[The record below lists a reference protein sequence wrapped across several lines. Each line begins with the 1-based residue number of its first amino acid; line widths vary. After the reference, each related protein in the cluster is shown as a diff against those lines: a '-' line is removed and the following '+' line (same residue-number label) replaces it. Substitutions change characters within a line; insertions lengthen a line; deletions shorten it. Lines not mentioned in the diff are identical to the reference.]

1 MATSTIHAEGPS
13 VSERLLQ
20 LRYRWSAQQVVAELL
35 AKKWMEPAIPFAA
48 MILVIAALG
57 LYLPN
62 YFTLAN
68 VAATSREFA
77 EFGLVA
83 IAMAIV
89 VIVGGID
96 LSVGATFALA
106 NFVSLY
112 LFNIRHTEVL
122 VIIPIVLLVGGAIGA
137 CNGIMIGFVKTR
149 AFLTTLVT
157 LLILR
162 AVLRLLD
169 RAYAVELT
177 SDTGNSAVWDF
188 IGSGAVFGVPFNVI
202 ILAIVAIVGHLVLS
216 RSRPGWHLY
225 AIGGGRRAARN
236 AGINVEWTLFFA
248 YVTCGILS
256 ALAGI
261 LFAARLNYSSS
272 ETGSGLEIQVL
283 TAVVLGGVSLG
294 GGKGSIGRALI
305 GSTIVLVLVNGL
317 ARLGL
322 ASGYSQIAVGAILL
336 LAVGFDVK
344 WLKNKEKAISKIYVV
359 PTYKR
364 LPRAPSTLA
373 GSGTPYEENSRLSD
387 AIAIG
392 EGEVDSPEDVILD
405 RQGRLYCGT
414 REGWILRF
422 ERGATSK
429 PEVFGVTGGIPLG
442 MAFDKGDNL
451 IFCCGGMGLYCATP
465 AGEVFCLTDQTNRT
479 PWRIKDDSRIVL
491 SDDLDIAPDGKIY
504 FSDATTRYD
513 IEEWALDSLESRGNG
528 RMICYDPATKK
539 TKTIINNLCFPNGV
553 TVAHDGQSVLFVET
567 YDCSLSRYWIEGP
580 RKGTW
585 EKVIPNLPGY
595 PDNINRASDGNYWMS
610 IVGIRTAAFDLAL
623 RKPGFRTR
631 MVKRLPPDEWLFPN
645 INNGCVVKFN
655 DRGEVLESYWDL
667 GGRKHPTITSM
678 REHEGYLYLG
688 GLTNNKVGRVKLD
701 GADPTW
707 IGPESYWGKRR

>member
-1 MATSTIHAEGPS
+1 MATVIGMDRSNL
-13 VSERLLQ
+13 SERLIE
-20 LRYRWSAQQVVAELL
+20 LRYRWSIQQWVAELL

-48 MILVIAALG
+48 MIMIIAALG
-57 LYLPN
+57 IYLPN
-62 YFTLAN
+62 YLTISNLT
-68 VAATSREFA
+68 VTSREFA

-83 IAMAIV
+83 IAMAVV
-89 VIVGGID
+89 VIGGGID

-106 NFVSLY
+106 NFFALY
-112 LFNIRHTEVL
+112 LFNIAQAPVWVIFPAVL
-122 VIIPIVLLVGGAIGA
+122 CTGGFIGTF
-137 CNGIMIGFVKTR
+137 NGMMIGFIKTR

-157 LLILR
+157 LLIMRAALR
-162 AVLRLLD
+162 ILD
-169 RAYAVELT
+169 REYSVLLT
-177 SDTGNSAVWDF
+177 SNSGSSDVWEF
-188 IGSGAVFGVPFNVI
+188 IGAGDVFGVPVNVI
-202 ILAIVAIVGHLVLS
+202 ILIVLAALGHIMLS

-248 YVTCGILS
+248 YVVSGVLS

-272 ETGSGLEIQVL
+272 DTGAGLEIQVL
-283 TAVVLGGVSLG
+283 TAVVLGGVALG

-305 GSTIVLVLVNGL
+305 GSTIILVLVNGL
-317 ARLGL
+317 VRLGL

-336 LAVGFDVK
+336 LAVGIDVK

-364 LPRAPSTLA
+364 LAPAPSTLT
-373 GSGTPYEENSRLSD
+373 GSGTPYEENNRLSD

-392 EGEVDSPEDVILD
+392 EGEVDGPEDVILD

-414 REGWILRF
+414 REGWVLRF
-422 ERGATSK
+422 ERGATTN
-429 PEVFGVTGGIPLG
+429 PTVFAVTGGIPLG
-442 MAFDKGDNL
+442 MAFDRDDNL
-451 IFCCGGMGLYCATP
+451 IFCCGGMGLFSASP
-465 AGEVFCLTDQTNRT
+465 EGEIVCLTDQTNRT

-491 SDDLDIAPDGKIY
+491 ADDLDIAPDGKVY
-504 FSDATTRYD
+504 FSEATTRYE
-513 IEEWALDSLESRGNG
+513 IEDWAVDSLESRGNG
-528 RMICYDPATKK
+528 RLICYDPATKK
-539 TKTIINNLCFPNGV
+539 TRTIVNNLCFPNGI
-553 TVAHDGQSVLFVET
+553 TVAHDGRSVLFVET

-580 RKGTW
+580 KKGRW

-610 IVGIRTAAFDLAL
+610 LVGIRTAAFDLSL

-655 DRGEVLESYWDL
+655 DNGEVLESYWDL
-667 GGRKHPTITSM
+667 GGLKHPSITSM

-688 GLTNNKVGRVKLD
+688 GLTNNKVGRLKLE

-707 IGPESYWGKRR
+707 IGPESYWGKKH